1 MPRASSDGWIEYTFT
16 TLVCTRGRVQFRVY
30 SLLVAHLKL
39 RKEKLLLKNKS
50 PIQRQS
56 LELLVRQLPFQLHT
70 GR

>member
-16 TLVCTRGRVQFRVY
+16 TLVCTRGRVQGVY

-39 RKEKLLLKNKS
+39 RKEKLLLKNIS

-56 LELLVRQLPFQLHT
+56 LELLVRQLPFQLDT

>member
-1 MPRASSDGWIEYTFT
+1 MDGLNTH
-16 TLVCTRGRVQFRVY
+16 LQHLCVQEGEFRVY